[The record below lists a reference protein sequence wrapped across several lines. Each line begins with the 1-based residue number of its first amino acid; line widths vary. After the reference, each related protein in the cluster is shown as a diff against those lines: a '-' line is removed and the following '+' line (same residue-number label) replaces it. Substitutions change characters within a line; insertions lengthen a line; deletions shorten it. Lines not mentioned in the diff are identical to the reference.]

1 MGGIDPV
8 AATSDPV
15 HHPAGSDVVAF
26 LQHAAFGEAY
36 RIDTHAAHIFLA
48 KDRAWKMKQPVNLGF
63 LDFSTPDKR
72 RAALEAELALNRR
85 TAPDLYLGLHPVVRD
100 SHGSLQIDGEGETV
114 DWVLEMRRFPDEAL
128 FDRLAKRD
136 KLDPPLLVRLADII
150 AAFHERSEVS
160 RHPTPERELKA
171 VIEGNAERFAQLAS
185 VLPEE
190 QCGRLTE
197 RQYALLAALRD
208 RLAARANRGRI
219 RHVHG
224 DLHLRNIA
232 LIDGIPTLFDCLE
245 FDPALATID
254 VAYDLAFLLMDLWH
268 RHLRVEANMVF
279 NRYLDVSA
287 EDEDCASLMP
297 LFLSLR
303 AAIRA
308 HVLATQ
314 TLQADGHATSEA
326 QAYLDLAI
334 DVLKPVSPCIVA
346 VGGLSGTGK
355 STLARAL
362 GGLIGAAPGARIL
375 RSDVLRKRAAG
386 LKPEDRLPRSGYT
399 PEAAQASYQRL
410 FEIAVSHL
418 QDGTSVVIDA
428 AFAEAKQRQIV
439 AALAARLQLP
449 FHGLWLEASVAS
461 RIARVRDRSKD
472 ASDADETVARQQPD
486 VALRDDEPWH
496 VLPADDVP
504 EAVAAQA
511 RAMIRSAL
519 S

>member
-1 MGGIDPV
+1 M

-26 LQHAAFGEAY
+26 LQHAAFGEAH
-36 RIDTHAAHIFLA
+36 RIDTHAAHVFLA

-85 TAPDLYLGLHPVVRD
+85 TAPDLYLSLHPVVRD

-114 DWVLEMRRFPDEAL
+114 DWLLEMRRFPDEAL

-160 RHPTPERELKA
+160 RHPTPERDLKA
-171 VIEGNAERFAQLAS
+171 VIEGNAERFAQVAS
-185 VLPEE
+185 MLPKA
-190 QCGRLTE
+190 QCRSLTE
-197 RQYALLAALRD
+197 RQRALLAAHRD
-208 RLAARANRGRI
+208 RLATRANRGRV

-232 LIDGIPTLFDCLE
+232 LIDGIPILFDCLE

-268 RHLRVEANMVF
+268 RRLRNEANMVF

-297 LFLSLR
+297 FFVSLR

-314 TLQADGHATSEA
+314 ALQADEHATSEA
-326 QAYLDLAI
+326 LAYLDLAI
-334 DVLKPVSPCIVA
+334 GVLKPVSPCIVA

-362 GGLIGAAPGARIL
+362 GGLIGAPPGARIL

-386 LKPEDRLPRSGYT
+386 LKPEDRLPPSSYT

-410 FEIAVSHL
+410 FEFAVSHL
-418 QDGTSVVIDA
+418 KDGTSVVIDA
-428 AFAEAKQRQIV
+428 AFAEANQRQAV
-439 AALAARLQLP
+439 TALAARLRLP
-449 FHGLWLEASVAS
+449 FHGLWLEASVAT

-472 ASDADETVARQQPD
+472 ASDADEAVARQQLD
-486 VALRDDEPWH
+486 VTLGNDEPWH
-496 VLPADDVP
+496 VLPADDAP